1 MRSDDAYLVDMLAAA
16 RKAVKFSC
24 GLTYSQFEQSELH
37 RNAVLNVLGIAASPG
52 GVSNLIV

>member
-24 GLTYSQFEQSELH
+24 GLTYSQFEQSELQQ
-37 RNAVLNVLGIAASPG
+37 NAVLNVLGIAASPG
-52 GVSNLIV
+52 GVSKLIV

>member
-37 RNAVLNVLGIAASPG
+37 QNAVLNELGIAASPG
-52 GVSNLIV
+52 GASKLIV